1 MQKRTHLDSVT
12 IIYLLENTAKKPAVL
27 SVLRTPD
34 ALLTHSILHMPL
46 REDVKLSLYQSRVQS
61 L

>member
-1 MQKRTHLDSVT
+1 MQKRIYLDSVT

-46 REDVKLSLYQSRVQS
+46 REDVKLSL
-61 L
+61 